1 MSALAI
7 ATVHAPRE
15 DAALRAQ
22 GVEPLTVDWEPPAR
36 GDLAAVALLTRAYSD
51 GEVEQANREAI
62 ELLDAARPHLVRAGR
77 AGDLVP
83 GLEDRMILHPGP
95 PGEWEHA
102 GPPLRRAVI
111 GAVLLEGWA
120 PDADAA
126 AAVLEQGAIA
136 LQPAHAHGVAA
147 PMCAVL
153 SPSMAAWGVTDEHS
167 GVEAWAPFLDPHADA
182 MWSGDHSVAAIRRQ
196 RLMADRVAPGIA
208 AALEVTGPIDLAM
221 IAAEAEAMGDDGVV
235 EHRAASMLLV
245 RALLEGLASRA
256 LDALPPIAAL
266 TAGNDRCALPLMA
279 AGAHAALQ
287 ATLGVPRSTLIAA
300 VTSNGTDVGVMLSGL
315 PGAWF
320 TAPAPIPEMAEYI
333 DGCSAVDA
341 APWIGD
347 QGLLELVGI
356 DARLCLDHDEAPSVA
371 TGIVARGQAG
381 WIGEGAAVTPM
392 APIRDALMTLLPAP
406 GAAA

>member
-1 MSALAI
+1 MSPLAI
-7 ATVHAPRE
+7 ATVDAFRE
-15 DAALRAQ
+15 DATLRAQ
-22 GVEPLTVDWEPPAR
+22 GIEPLTVEWEPPAR
-36 GDLAAVALLTRAYSD
+36 GDLTAVALLTRAYAD
-51 GEVEQANREAI
+51 GEVEQANHEAVSR
-62 ELLDAARPHLVRAGR
+62 LDAARAHLVGAGL

-95 PGEWEHA
+95 PVEWEHI
-102 GPPLRRAVI
+102 GPPLRRALI

-126 AAVLEQGAIA
+126 VAVLEQGTIA

-153 SPSMAAWGVTDEHS
+153 SPSMAAWAVTDESS
-167 GVEAWAPFLDPHADA
+167 GVEAWAPFLDPQTDA
-182 MWSGDHSVAAIRRQ
+182 LWSGDHSVAAIRRQ
-196 RLMADRVAPGIA
+196 RVMADRIAPGIA
-208 AALEVTGPIDLAM
+208 AALAVTGPIDLAA

-235 EHRAASMLLV
+235 EHRAASMLLL
-245 RALLEGLASRA
+245 RALFEGLTTRA
-256 LDALPPIAAL
+256 LDALPPLAAL
-266 TAGNDRCALPLMA
+266 TSGNDRFALPLMA
-279 AGAHAALQ
+279 AGAHTALQ

-300 VTSNGTDVGVMLSGL
+300 TTSNGTDVGVMLSGL

-320 TAPAPIPEMAEYI
+320 TAPAPIPDLAEYI
-333 DGCSAVDA
+333 EGHSAVDA

-371 TGIVARGQAG
+371 TGIVARGHAG
-381 WIGEGAAVTPM
+381 WIGEGSANTPM

-406 GAAA
+406 GIVA